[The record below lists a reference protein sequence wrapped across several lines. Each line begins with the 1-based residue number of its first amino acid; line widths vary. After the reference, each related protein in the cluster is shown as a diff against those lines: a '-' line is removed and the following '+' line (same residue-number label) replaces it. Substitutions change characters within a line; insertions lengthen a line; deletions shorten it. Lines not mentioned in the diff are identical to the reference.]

1 MPETDKY
8 GALSALVVEDN
19 EHMRLLLKSILRA
32 LGVGTVDAVPSAKE
46 AIEFLRTCLP
56 DVLLVDWMMEE
67 MTGIELARHIRNSPD
82 SLNPYIP
89 IIMVTGHG
97 DKETVVAA
105 RDAGVN
111 EFLVKPVSA
120 RALAERLTSIVDH
133 PRPFVRTK
141 SYFGPDRR
149 RQKLPRKR
157 RERRQGDIDVITP
170 EAIECF
176 VSLVRARMAERPV
189 IRVDKLATGD
199 R

>member
-1 MPETDKY
+1 MRETDKY
-8 GALSALVVEDN
+8 GALSALVIDDN
-19 EHMRLLLKSILRA
+19 EHMRVLLKSLLRA
-32 LGVGTVDAVPSAKE
+32 LGVGTIHAVASAKE
-46 AIEFLRTCLP
+46 AIKFLRTCLP
-56 DVLLVDWMMEE
+56 DVLLVDWMMEG
-67 MTGIELARHIRNSPD
+67 MTGIELAWHIRNSHD

-120 RALAERLTSIVDH
+120 QALAERLSSIVDH

-149 RQKLPRKR
+149 RQNIARKR
-157 RERRQGDIDVITP
+157 RERRQGDIEVTTP
-170 EAIECF
+170 EAIEYF
-176 VSLVRARMAERPV
+176 VSLVRAKMADGPV
-189 IRVDKLATGD
+189 IRVHKLATGD